1 MKKFSLACLGI
12 ITAAGAM
19 AQTSLVKEVE
29 RNLKSA
35 PESYPQQIQT
45 LTPAFTNDETAKS
58 AYTWFVAGKGGMDF
72 FDNQQVLIQMGKD
85 VDKKAVGHALVDGF
99 GYFEKALPLDSIP
112 DAKGK
117 VKPKYS
123 KKIKDMAL
131 GHYLDLQNA
140 AVYMWEVEDY
150 PGAVSAWQLFVDG
163 RNNPLTAEKA
173 KAYPDS
179 VYGEIYYNMGI
190 GNSLAKNP
198 TAALQDYK
206 NAIAIGYNK
215 KNVFD
220 YGISAAAEL
229 QNADEMAALAEQA
242 YKLYGN
248 EDSRYIG
255 CIINNYID
263 KKQYTEANE
272 LIDKYIQS
280 TPNDSQLYF
289 LKAILC
295 DAEGKTPECLTNLRK
310 AIELDDNNAR
320 ALLQLGYQLCKQGDA
335 IDENEAGGLSNAD
348 YARLQQE
355 KIFPLYKE
363 ASQYLEK
370 AYQLDNNLDDARTML
385 RGIYYKLNDEENLK
399 RVEAM

>member
-1 MKKFSLACLGI
+1 MKKISLICLGLA
-12 ITAAGAM
+12 TATGVM
-19 AQTSLVKEVE
+19 AQQSLVKEAE
-29 RNLKSA
+29 RAMKDN
-35 PESYPQQIQT
+35 YPQAIQQ
-45 LTPAFTNDETAKS
+45 LTPAFTNPETMEDAH
-58 AYTWFVAGKGGMDF
+58 TWFVAGKGAVDF
-72 FDNQQVLIQMGKD
+72 FDNQQVMIQMGKD
-85 VDKKAVGHALVDGF
+85 VDKKAVGHALVDGI
-99 GYFEKALPLDSIP
+99 GYFEKALPLDQKP
-112 DAKGK
+112 DEKGK
-117 VKPKYS
+117 VKPKFT
-123 KKIKDMAL
+123 KKIKDIAQ

-140 AVYMWEVEDY
+140 AVYMYEAQDY
-150 PGAVSAWQLFVDG
+150 PGAVEAWQLFVDG
-163 RNNPLTAEKA
+163 RNNPMFADKA
-173 KAYPDS
+173 KQYADTI
-179 VYGEIYYNMGI
+179 YGEIYFNMGI
-190 GNSLAKNP
+190 ANSLAGNHEG
-198 TAALQDYK
+198 ALGDFK
-206 NAIAIGYNK
+206 NAIQSGYIK
-215 KNVFD
+215 KNAYD
-220 YGISAAAEL
+220 YGISEAAQL
-229 QNADEMAALAEQA
+229 QKPEEMAVLAEEA
-242 YKLYGN
+242 YGLYGK

-255 CIINNYID
+255 YIVNNYID

-280 TPNDSQLYF
+280 NPNDSQLYF
-289 LKAILC
+289 VKAILC

-335 IDENEAGGLSNAD
+335 IDENEGGGLSNAD